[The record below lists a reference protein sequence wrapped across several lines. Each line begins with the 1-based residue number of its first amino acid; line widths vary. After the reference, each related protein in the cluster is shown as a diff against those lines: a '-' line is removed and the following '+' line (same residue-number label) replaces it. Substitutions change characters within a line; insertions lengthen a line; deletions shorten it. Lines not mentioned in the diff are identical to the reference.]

1 MATEIRPDDRAL
13 RLGRRERALAQMDAH
28 DLDVLVLGRT
38 ANVRYVTGTPTLWT
52 AGTSSFGPA
61 CMLVRST
68 GSIHLLS
75 TWDEGIPE
83 DIPRENLFG
92 LTWNPMNTIEVLRR
106 VEGAAGARRVGTD
119 AMSPAFAQLLPVA
132 FPAAEL
138 VDGEVAMR
146 AARRIKTAEELAVL
160 RQAVAVAETSL
171 AKAVAELRPGV
182 SEKELAGVL
191 LEAAA
196 AGGVT
201 TPAVQDAAVITS
213 RDHPWRRAGGDG
225 RVAPGD
231 LVAFTAG
238 VVAHGYIAEVGR
250 TYAVGG
256 PVSAGPV
263 SAGSVPAGPVPA
275 ELAQRCDRVW
285 TRLLAACRPGAS
297 ASALLESYAGAGE
310 ALPPMPVAR
319 GLGLGFDPPVVTGG
333 LPRTARGERIEA
345 GMVLAL
351 TGYVWQ
357 AGTGA
362 AFRRDTVLVT
372 SDGPELL
379 TSAPGVPIG

>member
-1 MATEIRPDDRAL
+1 MATEVQPDDRAL
-13 RLGRRERALAQMDAH
+13 RLGRRERALAQMKAH

-38 ANVRYVTGTPTLWT
+38 ANVRYVTGAPTIWT

-68 GSIHLLS
+68 GSIHMLS

-106 VEGAAGARRVGTD
+106 VEGTAGARRVGTD
-119 AMSPAFAQLLPVA
+119 AMSPTFAQVLPAA

-138 VDGEVAMR
+138 VDGELAMR
-146 AARRIKTAEELAVL
+146 AARRIKTAAELEVL
-160 RQAVAVAETSL
+160 RLAAEVAENSL

-182 SEKELAGVL
+182 TGKELAGVL

-196 AGGVT
+196 AGGAT
-201 TPAVQDAAVITS
+201 IPADQDAAVVTS
-213 RDHPWRRAGGDG
+213 REHPWRRAGGDG
-225 RVAPGD
+225 RAAAGD

-250 TYAVGG
+250 THAVGG
-256 PVSAGPV
+256 PLPEA
-263 SAGSVPAGPVPA
+263 
-275 ELAQRCDRVW
+275 LAARCDRVW
-285 TRLLAACRPGAS
+285 DRLLAACRPGAP
-297 ASALLESYAGAGE
+297 ASDLLDAYTEIGE
-310 ALPPMPVAR
+310 PLPPMPVAR
-319 GLGLGFDPPVVTGG
+319 GLGLGFDPPVVTGA
-333 LPRTARGERIEA
+333 LPRTAGEERIEA

-351 TGYVWQ
+351 TGYVWE

-362 AFRRDTVLVT
+362 VFRRDSVLVT
-372 SDGPELL
+372 DNGPELL
-379 TSAPGVPIG
+379 TTAPVG

>member
-13 RLGRRERALAQMDAH
+13 RFGRRERALAQMEAH
-28 DLDVLVLGRT
+28 DLDVLVVGRT

-106 VEGAAGARRVGTD
+106 VEGTAGARRVGTD
-119 AMSPAFAQLLPVA
+119 AMSPTFAQVLPVA

-138 VDGEVAMR
+138 VDGELAMR
-146 AARRIKTAEELAVL
+146 AARRIKTAAELEVL
-160 RQAVAVAETSL
+160 RQAVTVAEASL
-171 AKAVAELRPGV
+171 ARAVAELRPGV
-182 SEKELAGVL
+182 TEKELAGVL

-201 TPAVQDAAVITS
+201 TPADQDAAVITS
-213 RDHPWRRAGGDG
+213 REHPWRRAGGDG
-225 RVAPGD
+225 RATAGD

-250 TYAVGG
+250 TYSVASADGAGAV
-256 PVSAGPV
+256 PHALAQS
-263 SAGSVPAGPVPA
+263 S
-275 ELAQRCDRVW
+275 LAQRCDLVW
-285 TRLLAACRPGAS
+285 ERLLAACRPGATGGD
-297 ASALLESYAGAGE
+297 LLDAYTGAGE
-310 ALPPMPVAR
+310 TLPPMPVAR

-333 LPRTARGERIEA
+333 LPRTAREERIEA

-351 TGYVWQ
+351 TGYVWE

-362 AFRRDTVLVT
+362 AFRRDTVLIT
-372 SDGPELL
+372 GDGPELL
-379 TSAPGVPIG
+379 TSAPGVPMG

>member
-1 MATEIRPDDRAL
+1 MATEVWPDDRAL
-13 RLGRRERALAQMDAH
+13 RFGRRERALAQMKAH

-38 ANVRYVTGTPTLWT
+38 ANVRYVTGTPTLWL

-61 CMLVRST
+61 CVLVRST

-106 VEGAAGARRVGTD
+106 IEGAAGARRVGTD
-119 AMSPAFAQLLPVA
+119 ALSPTFARLLPGA

-171 AKAVAELRPGV
+171 AKAVAELRPGAT
-182 SEKELAGVL
+182 EKELAGVL

-201 TPAVQDAAVITS
+201 TPAVQDAACVTS
-213 RDHPWRRAGGDG
+213 RDHPWRRATGDG
-225 RVAPGD
+225 RAAPGD

-256 PVSAGPV
+256 LVSAGPV
-263 SAGSVPAGPVPA
+263 SVGPVPTALA
-275 ELAQRCDRVW
+275 ERCDRVW
-285 TRLLAACRPGAS
+285 ERLLAACRPGAS

-310 ALPPMPVAR
+310 AQPPMPVAR

-333 LPRTARGERIEA
+333 LPRTARDERIEA

-351 TGYVWQ
+351 TGYVWE

-362 AFRRDTVLVT
+362 AFRRDTVLIT
-372 SDGPELL
+372 GDGPELL

>member
-1 MATEIRPDDRAL
+1 M
-13 RLGRRERALAQMDAH
+13 Q
-28 DLDVLVLGRT
+28 
-38 ANVRYVTGTPTLWT
+38 
-52 AGTSSFGPA
+52 
-61 CMLVRST
+61 
-68 GSIHLLS
+68 
-75 TWDEGIPE
+75 
-83 DIPRENLFG
+83 
-92 LTWNPMNTIEVLRR
+92 
-106 VEGAAGARRVGTD
+106 
-119 AMSPAFAQLLPVA
+119 
-132 FPAAEL
+132 
-138 VDGEVAMR
+138 

-171 AKAVAELRPGV
+171 AKAVAELRPGAT
-182 SEKELAGVL
+182 EKELAGVL

-201 TPAVQDAAVITS
+201 TPAVQDAVCVTS

-225 RVAPGD
+225 RAAPGD

-256 PVSAGPV
+256 A
-263 SAGSVPAGPVPA
+263 VPAGLA
-275 ELAQRCDRVW
+275 QSSLAQSSLAQRCDRVW
-285 TRLLAACRPGAS
+285 ERLLAACCPGAP
-297 ASALLESYAGAGE
+297 ASDLLDAYTGAGE
-310 ALPPMPVAR
+310 PLPPMPVAR

-333 LPRTARGERIEA
+333 LPRTAREERIEA

-351 TGYVWQ
+351 TGYVWE

-372 SDGPELL
+372 ADGPELL

>member
-1 MATEIRPDDRAL
+1 MATEVRPDDRAL
-13 RLGRRERALAQMDAH
+13 RFGRRERALAQMKAH

-52 AGTSSFGPA
+52 AGTSNFGPA

-68 GSIHLLS
+68 GSIHLMS

-92 LTWNPMNTIEVLRR
+92 LTWNPMKTIEVLRR
-106 VEGAAGARRVGTD
+106 VEGTAGARRVGTD
-119 AMSPAFAQLLPVA
+119 AMSPTFAQVLPVA
-132 FPAAEL
+132 FPVAEL

-146 AARRIKTAEELAVL
+146 AARRIKTQQELAVL
-160 RQAVAVAETSL
+160 REAVAVAEASL
-171 AKAVAELRPGV
+171 ARAVAELRPGV
-182 SEKELAGVL
+182 TEKELAGVL

-196 AGGVT
+196 AGGT
-201 TPAVQDAAVITS
+201 TIPADQDAACVTS
-213 RDHPWRRAGGDG
+213 REHPWRRASGDG
-225 RVAPGD
+225 RAAPGD

-238 VVAHGYIAEVGR
+238 VVARGYIAEVGR
-250 TYAVGG
+250 TCAVGG
-256 PVSAGPV
+256 A
-263 SAGSVPAGPVPA
+263 VPEA
-275 ELAQRCDRVW
+275 LAARCDRVW
-285 TRLLAACRPGAS
+285 DRLLAACRPGAP
-297 ASALLESYAGAGE
+297 ASDLLESYTGAGE
-310 ALPPMPVAR
+310 SLPPMPVAR

-333 LPRTARGERIEA
+333 LPRTARDERIEA

-357 AGTGA
+357 AGIGA
-362 AFRRDTVLVT
+362 SFRRDTVLVT

-379 TSAPGVPIG
+379 TTAPVG

>member
-1 MATEIRPDDRAL
+1 MATEVWPDDRAL
-13 RLGRRERALAQMDAH
+13 RFGRRERALAQMKAH

-68 GSIHLLS
+68 GSIHLMS

-92 LTWNPMNTIEVLRR
+92 LTWNPMKTIEVLRR
-106 VEGAAGARRVGTD
+106 VEGTAGARRVGTD
-119 AMSPAFAQLLPVA
+119 AMSPTFAQVLPVA

-138 VDGEVAMR
+138 VDGEVAMQ
-146 AARRIKTAEELAVL
+146 AARRIKTEQELAVL
-160 RQAVAVAETSL
+160 REAVAVAETSL

-182 SEKELAGVL
+182 TEKELAGVL

-201 TPAVQDAAVITS
+201 IPADQDAAVITS

-225 RVAPGD
+225 RAAAGD

-238 VVAHGYIAEVGR
+238 IVAHGYIAEVGR
-250 TYAVGG
+250 TYAVDGG
-256 PVSAGPV
+256 VSAG
-263 SAGSVPAGPVPA
+263 AGPQA
-275 ELAQRCDRVW
+275 LAQSALAHRCDRVW
-285 TRLLAACRPGAS
+285 TRLLAACRPGAP
-297 ASALLESYAGAGE
+297 ASDLLDSYTGIGE

-319 GLGLGFDPPVVTGG
+319 GLGLGFDPPVVTAG
-333 LPRTARGERIEA
+333 LPRTAREERIEA

-351 TGYVWQ
+351 TGYVWE

-362 AFRRDTVLVT
+362 AFRRDTVLIT
-372 SDGPELL
+372 CDGPELL

>member
-1 MATEIRPDDRAL
+1 MATAQGRGSSTSTSGTASGSTRPRCRSSAPTWATSSTRTWSSRPATSSYLSRSSGKTAPAATALRKPCSSPMTGTPCSPTTPSPPMATEVQPDDRAL
-13 RLGRRERALAQMDAH
+13 RLGRRERALAQMKAH

-38 ANVRYVTGTPTLWT
+38 ANVRYVTGAPTIWT

-61 CMLVRST
+61 CMLVRAT
-68 GSIHLLS
+68 GSIHVLS

-106 VEGAAGARRVGTD
+106 VEGTAGARRVGTD
-119 AMSPAFAQLLPVA
+119 AMSPTFAQVLPAA

-138 VDGEVAMR
+138 VDGELAMR

-160 RQAVAVAETSL
+160 RQAAEVAQTSL

-182 SEKELAGVL
+182 TGKELAGVL

-201 TPAVQDAAVITS
+201 IPADQDAAVVTS
-213 RDHPWRRAGGDG
+213 REHPWRRAGGDG
-225 RVAPGD
+225 RAAPGD

-250 TYAVGG
+250 THAVGG
-256 PVSAGPV
+256 
-263 SAGSVPAGPVPA
+263 
-275 ELAQRCDRVW
+275 L
-285 TRLLAACRPGAS
+285 
-297 ASALLESYAGAGE
+297 
-310 ALPPMPVAR
+310 
-319 GLGLGFDPPVVTGG
+319 
-333 LPRTARGERIEA
+333 
-345 GMVLAL
+345 
-351 TGYVWQ
+351 
-357 AGTGA
+357 
-362 AFRRDTVLVT
+362 
-372 SDGPELL
+372 
-379 TSAPGVPIG
+379 

>member
-1 MATEIRPDDRAL
+1 MATEVRPDDRAL
-13 RLGRRERALAQMDAH
+13 RCGRRERALASMKAH

-38 ANVRYVTGTPTLWT
+38 ANVRYVTGTPTLWL

-92 LTWNPMNTIEVLRR
+92 LTWNPMNTIEVLQR

-119 AMSPAFAQLLPVA
+119 ALSPTFARLLPAA

-146 AARRIKTAEELAVL
+146 AARRIKTADELTVL

-171 AKAVAELRPGV
+171 AKAVAALRPGV

-201 TPAVQDAAVITS
+201 TPAVQDAACVTS
-213 RDHPWRRAGGDG
+213 RDHPWRRTGGDG
-225 RVAPGD
+225 RAAPGD

-250 TYAVGG
+250 TYAVRG
-256 PVSAGPV
+256 P
-263 SAGSVPAGPVPA
+263 VPAGPVPA
-275 ELAQRCDRVW
+275 GPVSAALARRCDRVW
-285 TRLLAACRPGAS
+285 ERLLAACRPGAP

-319 GLGLGFDPPVVTGG
+319 GLGLGWDPPVVTGG

-351 TGYVWQ
+351 TGYVWE
-357 AGTGA
+357 AGTGSV
-362 AFRRDTVLVT
+362 FRRDTVLVT
-372 SDGPELL
+372 GDGPELL

>member
-1 MATEIRPDDRAL
+1 MATEVRADNRVL
-13 RLGRRERALAQMDAH
+13 RRGRRDRALAQMKAH

-38 ANVRYVTGTPTLWT
+38 ANVRYVTGAPTIWT

-61 CMLVRST
+61 CMLVRDT

-75 TWDEGIPE
+75 TWDEGIPD

-106 VEGAAGARRVGTD
+106 VEGTANARRVGTD
-119 AMSPAFAQLLPVA
+119 AMSPTFAQVLPAA

-138 VDGEVAMR
+138 VDGELAMQ
-146 AARRIKTAEELAVL
+146 AARRIKTAQELAVL
-160 RQAVAVAETSL
+160 RQAVDVAATSL
-171 AKAVAELRPGV
+171 ATAITALRPGAK
-182 SEKELAGVL
+182 EKELAGVL

-201 TPAVQDAAVITS
+201 IPADQDAAVITS
-213 RDHPWRRAGGDG
+213 REHPWRRAGGDG
-225 RVAPGD
+225 GAQPGD

-250 TYAVGG
+250 THAVSGEI
-256 PVSAGPV
+256 PTPLKARS
-263 SAGSVPAGPVPA
+263 
-275 ELAQRCDRVW
+275 DRVW
-285 TRLLAACRPGAS
+285 DRLLAACRPGAP
-297 ASALLESYAGAGE
+297 ASDLLDAYTGAGE
-310 ALPPMPVAR
+310 PLPPMPAAR

-333 LPRTARGERIEA
+333 LPRTAAQERLEA

-351 TGYVWQ
+351 TGYVWE

-362 AFRRDTVLVT
+362 VFRRDTVLIT
-372 SDGPELL
+372 DDGPQPL
-379 TSAPGVPIG
+379 TSAPDGGNG

>member
-1 MATEIRPDDRAL
+1 MATEVEPHSPAL
-13 RLGRRERALAQMDAH
+13 RGGRRERALAQMKAH

-38 ANVRYVTGTPTLWT
+38 ANVRYVTGATTLWL

-61 CMLVRST
+61 CILVRST
-68 GSIHLLS
+68 GSIHMLS

-106 VEGAAGARRVGTD
+106 IEGVAGARRVGTD
-119 AMSPAFAQLLPVA
+119 TMSPTFARLLPAA
-132 FPAAEL
+132 FPAADL
-138 VDGEVAMR
+138 VDGEVALR
-146 AARRIKTAEELAVL
+146 AARRIKTAEELDVL
-160 RQAVAVAETSL
+160 RQAAAVAETSL

-182 SEKELAGVL
+182 TGKELSGVL

-201 TPAVQDAAVITS
+201 TPAVQDAACVTS
-213 RDHPWRRAGGDG
+213 KDHPWRRAGGDG
-225 RVAPGD
+225 RVAAGD

-256 PVSAGPV
+256 AIPEA
-263 SAGSVPAGPVPA
+263 
-275 ELAQRCDRVW
+275 LAARCDRVW
-285 TRLLAACRPGAS
+285 ERLLAACRPGAP
-297 ASALLESYAGAGE
+297 ASDLLDGYTGAGE
-310 ALPPMPVAR
+310 PLPPMPVAR
-319 GLGLGFDPPVVTGG
+319 GLGLGWDPPVVTGA
-333 LPRTARGERIEA
+333 LPRTAQDERIEP

-351 TGYVWQ
+351 TGYVWE

-362 AFRRDTVLVT
+362 AFRRDSVLVT

-379 TSAPGVPIG
+379 TTAPVG

>member
-1 MATEIRPDDRAL
+1 MRPMATEVWPDDRAL
-13 RLGRRERALAQMDAH
+13 RFGRRERALAQMKAH

-106 VEGAAGARRVGTD
+106 VEGTAGARRVGTD
-119 AMSPAFAQLLPVA
+119 ALSPTFAQVLPVA

-138 VDGEVAMR
+138 VDGELAMR
-146 AARRIKTAEELAVL
+146 AARRIKTAQELAVL

-182 SEKELAGVL
+182 TEKELAGVL

-201 TPAVQDAAVITS
+201 TPAVQDAVMITS

-225 RVAPGD
+225 RAAAGD
-231 LVAFTAG
+231 PVAFTAA

-256 PVSAGPV
+256 A
-263 SAGSVPAGPVPA
+263 VPEALA
-275 ELAQRCDRVW
+275 QSSLAQRCDRVW
-285 TRLLAACRPGAS
+285 DRLLAA
-297 ASALLESYAGAGE
+297 
-310 ALPPMPVAR
+310 
-319 GLGLGFDPPVVTGG
+319 
-333 LPRTARGERIEA
+333 
-345 GMVLAL
+345 
-351 TGYVWQ
+351 
-357 AGTGA
+357 
-362 AFRRDTVLVT
+362 
-372 SDGPELL
+372 
-379 TSAPGVPIG
+379 

>member
-1 MATEIRPDDRAL
+1 MATEVRPDDRAL
-13 RLGRRERALAQMDAH
+13 RFGRRERALAQMEAH

-38 ANVRYVTGTPTLWT
+38 ANVRYVTGAPTIWT

-68 GSIHLLS
+68 GSIHLMS

-92 LTWNPMNTIEVLRR
+92 LTWNPMRTMEVLRR
-106 VEGAAGARRVGTD
+106 VEGTADARRVGTD
-119 AMSPAFAQLLPVA
+119 AMSPTFAQILPVA

-138 VDGEVAMR
+138 VDGEVAMQ
-146 AARRIKTAEELAVL
+146 AARRIKTDEELAVL
-160 RQAVAVAETSL
+160 REAVTVAEASL
-171 AKAVAELRPGV
+171 ARAVAELRAGV
-182 SEKELAGVL
+182 TAKELAGVL

-196 AGGVT
+196 AGGAT
-201 TPAVQDAAVITS
+201 IPADQDAAVITS
-213 RDHPWRRAGGDG
+213 REHPWRRAGGDG
-225 RVAPGD
+225 RAAAGD

-238 VVAHGYIAEVGR
+238 VVAHGYIAEIGR

-256 PVSAGPV
+256 ADGVGA
-263 SAGSVPAGPVPA
+263 VPRA
-275 ELAQRCDRVW
+275 LAARSDRVW
-285 TRLLAACRPGAS
+285 ARLLAACRPGAP
-297 ASALLESYAGAGE
+297 ASDLLDSYTGAGE
-310 ALPPMPVAR
+310 PLPPMPVAR

-333 LPRTARGERIEA
+333 LPRTARDERIEP

-351 TGYVWQ
+351 TGYVWE

-372 SDGPELL
+372 GDGPELL
-379 TSAPGVPIG
+379 TTAPVAPVG

>member
-13 RLGRRERALAQMDAH
+13 RLGRRERALAQMTAH

-106 VEGAAGARRVGTD
+106 VEGTAGARRVGTD
-119 AMSPAFAQLLPVA
+119 AMSPTFAQVLPVA

-146 AARRIKTAEELAVL
+146 AARRIKTAEEVEVL

-182 SEKELAGVL
+182 TEKELAGML

-201 TPAVQDAAVITS
+201 TPAVQDAAMITS

-225 RVAPGD
+225 RAAAGD
-231 LVAFTAG
+231 LVAFTAA

-256 PVSAGPV
+256 ATPAQSA
-263 SAGSVPAGPVPA
+263 
-275 ELAQRCDRVW
+275 LAQRCDRVW
-285 TRLLAACRPGAS
+285 TRLLAACRPGATGGD
-297 ASALLESYAGAGE
+297 LLDGYAGAGE
-310 ALPPMPVAR
+310 PLPPMPVAR

-333 LPRTARGERIEA
+333 LPRTARDERIEP

-351 TGYVWQ
+351 TGYVWE

-372 SDGPELL
+372 GDGPELL
-379 TSAPGVPIG
+379 TTAPVALFS

>member
-1 MATEIRPDDRAL
+1 MAIDAQPDDSAL
-13 RLGRRERALAQMDAH
+13 RFGRRERALAQMKAH

-38 ANVRYVTGTPTLWT
+38 ANVRYVTGAPTIWT

-68 GSIHLLS
+68 GSIHLMS

-92 LTWNPMNTIEVLRR
+92 LTWNPMKTMEVLRR
-106 VEGAAGARRVGTD
+106 VEGTAGARRVGTD
-119 AMSPAFAQLLPVA
+119 AMSPTFAQVLPVA

-138 VDGEVAMR
+138 VDGEVAMQ
-146 AARRIKTAEELAVL
+146 AARRIKTEQELAVL
-160 RQAVAVAETSL
+160 REAVTVAETSL

-182 SEKELAGVL
+182 TAKELAGVL

-196 AGGVT
+196 AGGAT
-201 TPAVQDAAVITS
+201 TPADQDAACVTS
-213 RDHPWRRAGGDG
+213 KDHPWRRAGGDG
-225 RVAPGD
+225 RAAAGD
-231 LVAFTAG
+231 LVTFTAG
-238 VVAHGYIAEVGR
+238 VVARGYIAEVGR
-250 TYAVGG
+250 TCAVGG
-256 PVSAGPV
+256 PL
-263 SAGSVPAGPVPA
+263 PAA
-275 ELAQRCDRVW
+275 LAARCDRVW
-285 TRLLAACRPGAS
+285 TRLLAACRPGATGS
-297 ASALLESYAGAGE
+297 DLLDAYTGAGE

-333 LPRTARGERIEA
+333 LPRTARDERIEA

-351 TGYVWQ
+351 TGYVWES
-357 AGTGA
+357 GTGA

-379 TSAPGVPIG
+379 TTAPVALVG

>member
-1 MATEIRPDDRAL
+1 
-13 RLGRRERALAQMDAH
+13 
-28 DLDVLVLGRT
+28 
-38 ANVRYVTGTPTLWT
+38 
-52 AGTSSFGPA
+52 
-61 CMLVRST
+61 MLVRST
-68 GSIHLLS
+68 GSIHMLS

-106 VEGAAGARRVGTD
+106 VEGTAGARRVGTD
-119 AMSPAFAQLLPVA
+119 AMSPTFAQVLPAA

-138 VDGEVAMR
+138 VDGELAMR
-146 AARRIKTAEELAVL
+146 AARRIKTADELAVL
-160 RQAVAVAETSL
+160 RQAAEVAETSL

-182 SEKELAGVL
+182 TEKELAGVL

-196 AGGVT
+196 AGGAT
-201 TPAVQDAAVITS
+201 IPADQDAAVITS
-213 RDHPWRRAGGDG
+213 REHPWRRAGGDG
-225 RVAPGD
+225 RAAARD

-238 VVAHGYIAEVGR
+238 IVAHGYIAEVGR
-250 TYAVGG
+250 THAVGE
-256 PVSAGPV
+256 
-263 SAGSVPAGPVPA
+263 PVPQA
-275 ELAQRCDRVW
+275 LAARCDQVW
-285 TRLLAACRPGAS
+285 ERLLAACRPGATGGD
-297 ASALLESYAGAGE
+297 LLDAYTGAGE
-310 ALPPMPVAR
+310 TLPPMPVAR

-333 LPRTARGERIEA
+333 LPKTARDERIEA

-351 TGYVWQ
+351 TGYVWE

-379 TSAPGVPIG
+379 TTAPVG

>member
-1 MATEIRPDDRAL
+1 MATEIRPDDRVL
-13 RLGRRERALAQMDAH
+13 RFGRRERALAQMKAH

-106 VEGAAGARRVGTD
+106 VEGTAGARRVGTD
-119 AMSPAFAQLLPVA
+119 AMSPTFAQVLPVA

-146 AARRIKTAEELAVL
+146 AARRIKTAEELEVL

-171 AKAVAELRPGV
+171 AKAVAELRPGA

-201 TPAVQDAAVITS
+201 TPAVQDAACVTS
-213 RDHPWRRAGGDG
+213 KDHPWRRAGGDG
-225 RVAPGD
+225 RAAPGD

-256 PVSAGPV
+256 A
-263 SAGSVPAGPVPA
+263 VPEVLAQSS
-275 ELAQRCDRVW
+275 LAQRCDRVW
-285 TRLLAACRPGAS
+285 TRLLAACRPGAP
-297 ASALLESYAGAGE
+297 ASDLLDAYTGAGE
-310 ALPPMPVAR
+310 PLPPMPVAR

-333 LPRTARGERIEA
+333 LPRTARDERIEA
-345 GMVLAL
+345 GMVLAI
-351 TGYVWQ
+351 TGYVWE

-372 SDGPELL
+372 ADGPELL

>member
-1 MATEIRPDDRAL
+1 MATEVWPDDRAL
-13 RLGRRERALAQMDAH
+13 RFGRRERALAQMKAH

-38 ANVRYVTGTPTLWT
+38 ANVRYVTGAPTIWT

-68 GSIHLLS
+68 GSIHMLS

-92 LTWNPMNTIEVLRR
+92 LTWNPMNTVEVLRR

-119 AMSPAFAQLLPVA
+119 AMSPTFAQVLPAA

-146 AARRIKTAEELAVL
+146 AARRIKTAQELAVL
-160 RQAVAVAETSL
+160 RQAVDVAATSL
-171 AKAVAELRPGV
+171 ARAVAELRPGV
-182 SEKELAGVL
+182 TEKELTGVL

-196 AGGVT
+196 AGGAT
-201 TPAVQDAAVITS
+201 TPADQDAAVVTS
-213 RDHPWRRAGGDG
+213 RDHPWRRAGGDD
-225 RVAPGD
+225 RAAVGD

-256 PVSAGPV
+256 AI
-263 SAGSVPAGPVPA
+263 PAA
-275 ELAQRCDRVW
+275 LKARSDRLW
-285 TRLLAACRPGAS
+285 DRLLAACRPGVPAS
-297 ASALLESYAGAGE
+297 DLLDAYAGAGE
-310 ALPPMPVAR
+310 PLPPMPVAR

-333 LPRTARGERIEA
+333 LPQTARDERLEP

-351 TGYVWQ
+351 TGYVWE

-362 AFRRDTVLVT
+362 VFRRDTVLVT
-372 SDGPELL
+372 DDGPQPL
-379 TSAPGVPIG
+379 TSAPAGVYG

>member
-13 RLGRRERALAQMDAH
+13 RLGRRERALAQMKAH

-52 AGTSSFGPA
+52 AGTSGFGPA

-119 AMSPAFAQLLPVA
+119 AMSPTFAQLLPVA

-171 AKAVAELRPGV
+171 AKAVAELRPGAT
-182 SEKELAGVL
+182 EKELAGVL

-201 TPAVQDAAVITS
+201 TPAVQDAVCVTS
-213 RDHPWRRAGGDG
+213 KDHPWRRAGGDG
-225 RVAPGD
+225 RAVPGN

-256 PVSAGPV
+256 TIPEA
-263 SAGSVPAGPVPA
+263 
-275 ELAQRCDRVW
+275 LAARCDRVW
-285 TRLLAACRPGAS
+285 ERLLAACRPGATGS
-297 ASALLESYAGAGE
+297 DLLESYTGPARPCRRCRSPAGSAS
-310 ALPPMPVAR
+310 VS
-319 GLGLGFDPPVVTGG
+319 T
-333 LPRTARGERIEA
+333 
-345 GMVLAL
+345 
-351 TGYVWQ
+351 
-357 AGTGA
+357 
-362 AFRRDTVLVT
+362 RRW
-372 SDGPELL
+372 
-379 TSAPGVPIG
+379 

>member
-1 MATEIRPDDRAL
+1 MATEVRPDDRAL
-13 RLGRRERALAQMDAH
+13 RLGRRERALAQMTAH

-106 VEGAAGARRVGTD
+106 VEGTAGARRVGTD
-119 AMSPAFAQLLPVA
+119 AMSPTFAQVLPAA

-146 AARRIKTAEELAVL
+146 AARRIKTAAELAVL
-160 RQAVAVAETSL
+160 RQAAAVAETSL
-171 AKAVAELRPGV
+171 AKAVAGLRPGV
-182 SEKELAGVL
+182 TEKELAGVL

-201 TPAVQDAAVITS
+201 TPAVQDAAMITS
-213 RDHPWRRAGGDG
+213 RVHPWRRAGGDG
-225 RVAPGD
+225 RAAAGD
-231 LVAFTAG
+231 LVAFTAA

-256 PVSAGPV
+256 PV
-263 SAGSVPAGPVPA
+263 PAGPVPA
-275 ELAQRCDRVW
+275 GPGPQALARSALAQRCDRVW
-285 TRLLAACRPGAS
+285 TRLLAACRPGAP
-297 ASALLESYAGAGE
+297 ASALLDSYTGAGE

-333 LPRTARGERIEA
+333 LPRTARNERIEA

-372 SDGPELL
+372 GDGPELL